1 MTIISPKHPVW
12 LVGFRP
18 FFILAIFTGAFM
30 PFLWW
35 AVFSGKISL
44 AGNLNPLQWHA
55 HEMLFG
61 FGGAILIGF
70 LLTASKNWVGI
81 RGIFGLPLFVLATLW
96 AFERIIIY
104 FLPNPSSIIGHVIFS
119 LFFFASTTY
128 LIWTLYIYRK
138 KDSFIDN
145 FYFYLLLLSALVAK
159 NLLISKEH
167 YALGVTMSVGVF
179 RLAFAVMFERTITQF
194 MKSTEGLQLYRNAL
208 LDYSIKSLIALSIL
222 QELFPKVLS
231 VLILTFAGILLLIR
245 WCLWHP
251 NRGLLKFGNAT
262 MYIGYLGLIVHFFL
276 EALRLSDIAIG
287 VGTISLHTF
296 TFLTMGI
303 VIPSMIVRISQGHTG
318 RKPEFHLLDQVA
330 ICCIFVAAI
339 FRLVLISIFPV
350 HFNLWLLLASLSW
363 LCSFILL
370 GYRFIP
376 MLIRPRIDGREH

>member
-12 LVGFRP
+12 LAGFRP

-44 AGNLNPLQWHA
+44 AGNLSPLQWHA

-81 RGIFGLPLFVLATLW
+81 RGIFGLPLFVLTTLW
-96 AFERIIIY
+96 TFERIIIY
-104 FLPNPSSIIGHVIFS
+104 FLPNPSSFIGHIIFS

-128 LIWTLYIYRK
+128 LISTLYVYRK
-138 KDSFIDN
+138 KDSFKDN
-145 FYFYLLLLSALVAK
+145 FYFYPLLLSALVAK
-159 NLLISKEH
+159 NLLISEEH
-167 YALGVTMSVGVF
+167 YALGVTMSIGIF

-194 MKSTEGLQLYRNAL
+194 MKSTEGLHLYRNSF
-208 LDYSIKSLIALSIL
+208 LDYSIKSLIALSIF
-222 QELFPKVLS
+222 QELLPKGLS
-231 VLILTFAGILLLIR
+231 VLILSLAGILLLIR
-245 WCLWHP
+245 WILWHP
-251 NRGLLKFGNAT
+251 DKGLLKFGNAT
-262 MYIGYLGLIVHFFL
+262 MYIGYLGLILHFFL
-276 EALRLSDIAIG
+276 EALRLSDMAIG

-330 ICCIFVAAI
+330 IGCIFVAAI
-339 FRLVLISIFPV
+339 FRLVLISIFPA
-350 HFNLWLLLASLSW
+350 HLYLWLLFASLLW
-363 LCSFILL
+363 LCSFIIL